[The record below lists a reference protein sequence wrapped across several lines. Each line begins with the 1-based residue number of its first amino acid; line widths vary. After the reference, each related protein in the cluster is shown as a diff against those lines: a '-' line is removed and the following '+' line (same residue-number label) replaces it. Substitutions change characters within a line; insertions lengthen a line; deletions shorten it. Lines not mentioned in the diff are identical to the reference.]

1 MSSLG
6 FSVDAPHSAIERL
19 LERSWERRK
28 RAASERELIVDAT
41 AGALFVA
48 AAGSLLLCGGLAALR
63 PALAALLIAVY
74 AVVGRV
80 EFAVGA
86 GYVVPTELI
95 LIPMLVM
102 LPPAAVPVAVGLGL
116 VIGNAFDYAR
126 GHVPPRRVL
135 SALPDA
141 WHAIGP
147 ALVLLAAGSPTI
159 GFGELPLVVAA
170 FAAGCVVDLTS
181 SVLRTRLSGVVPEL
195 RVQMQVIA
203 IVWVADASLAP
214 LGFLTAIA
222 MRRGTFAILF
232 VLPIVFLLAWLARER
247 SRRIDQAQQRLKLVE
262 HERARLQSAVARL
275 GDAFAAKLE
284 LSGLLDILLHGSIEA
299 VDATAG
305 RLKLAYGPSPQR
317 LVAGAEEWLYV
328 LEREATMGRE
338 SAGPIQI
345 GQAGGVWTLS
355 VPMRVAASPGVITG
369 SLRFVRVG
377 RAFEGAEIALVS
389 ELASKAELSAA
400 EIIAHHAICEQAM
413 TDSLTGLGNRRKL
426 GEDLGRAFRDG
437 ADGSTSLLLLFDLN
451 GFKDYNDTFGHL
463 AGDALL
469 ARLGTKLQRAVDGC
483 GRAYRLGG
491 DEFCARVDLKGLAPD
506 VVIRRASAALAETGA
521 GFTVDASLGVVL
533 LPHEADNAEHALQIA
548 DERMY
553 ANKPSR
559 STAARSQAGEVL
571 LRTMHAKQP
580 ELDEH
585 ARNIADLAGRVGRQL
600 GLGGEALDDI
610 TRAAQLHDI
619 GKVGVPD
626 TILNKSGQLSESD
639 WEFVHSHTIL
649 GERILHGA
657 AALRGVARVVRASH
671 ERWDGSG
678 YPDRLRGTEIPL
690 GARIISVCDAYQA
703 MTTDR
708 SYRTAVAHEI
718 ACQELRRCS
727 GSQFDP
733 AIIDAFLAA
742 IDGRA
747 ECFVLDA
754 AQEAAVHVRA
764 LLGLGVDEPVAQ

>member
-6 FSVDAPHSAIERL
+6 FSIDAPHSAIERL

-28 RAASERELIVDAT
+28 RAASERELIVDVT

-48 AAGSLLLCGGLAALR
+48 AAGALLLWGGLSALS
-63 PALAALLIAVY
+63 PQLAALLIAVY

-116 VIGNAFDYAR
+116 VIGNAFDCAR

-181 SVLRTRLSGVVPEL
+181 SVVRTRLSGVVLEF

-222 MRRGTFAILF
+222 MRRSAFAILF

-262 HERARLQSAVARL
+262 RERARLQSAVGRL

-305 RLKLAYGPSPQR
+305 RLELAYGPSPQQ
-317 LVAGAEEWLYV
+317 LVAGAEEWLRM
-328 LEREATMGRE
+328 LECEATMGRD
-338 SAGPIQI
+338 SAAPSQI
-345 GQAGGVWTLS
+345 GQAGVWTLT

-369 SLRFVRVG
+369 SLRFIRVG
-377 RAFEGAEIALVS
+377 RAFEGVEIALVS

-413 TDSLTGLGNRRKL
+413 TDSLTGLGNRRRL
-426 GEDLGRAFRDG
+426 GEDLGRAFRDDS
-437 ADGSTSLLLLFDLN
+437 DGSTSLLLLFDLN

-491 DEFCARVDLKGLAPD
+491 DEFCARVELKGLAPD
-506 VVIRRASAALAETGA
+506 DVIRRASAALAETGA
-521 GFTVDASLGVVL
+521 GFTIDASLGVVL

-559 STAARSQAGEVL
+559 SIAARSQAGEVL

-585 ARNIADLAGRVGRQL
+585 ASNIADLARRVGRRL

-626 TILNKSGQLSESD
+626 AILNKSGQLSESD

-657 AALRGVARVVRASH
+657 PALRGVARVVRASH

-708 SYRTAVAHEI
+708 SYRIAVAHDV

-733 AIIDAFLAA
+733 AIIGAFLAV

-747 ECFVLDA
+747 ECCELDA
-754 AQEAAVHVRA
+754 TQEAAVHVRT
-764 LLGLGVDEPVAQ
+764 LLGLGVDEPMAQ